1 METDARGQL
10 GGLETSASARRTFA
24 KESGAWTCPTCT
36 KSNADIIKECEERY
50 EADEHKNAAEVAVP
64 EELKMAFKDEL
75 SGSKEK
81 TTPTTSGSAND
92 DSELAEG
99 FVQTA
104 PVAAAPA
111 SIPIT
116 RTNGLRNRTIP
127 APVHDAPLHAQAQLP
142 PQGQLQQQQRRA
154 QPEGPPLWLDR
165 AIVILAIILVGLLVK
180 VLFDF

>member
-50 EADEHKNAAEVAVP
+50 EADENKNAAEVAVP
-64 EELKMAFKDEL
+64 KELKMAFKDEL

-81 TTPTTSGSAND
+81 PTPTTGGSAND

-104 PVAAAPA
+104 PVVPDPA
-111 SIPIT
+111 TIPVT
-116 RTNGLRNRTIP
+116 RTNGLRNRPIA
-127 APVHDAPLHAQAQLP
+127 APVQAQLQ
-142 PQGQLQQQQRRA
+142 PQGQLQQQHRA

-165 AIVILAIILVGLLVK
+165 AIVILAIILVALLAK

>member
-50 EADEHKNAAEVAVP
+50 EADENKNAAEVAVP
-64 EELKMAFKDEL
+64 QELKMAFKDEL

-81 TTPTTSGSAND
+81 PTPTTGSSAND

-104 PVAAAPA
+104 PVVPAPA
-111 SIPIT
+111 PIPVT
-116 RTNGLRNRTIP
+116 RTNGLRNRPIA
-127 APVHDAPLHAQAQLP
+127 APVHAQTPPQ
-142 PQGQLQQQQRRA
+142 PQGQLQQQRRA

-165 AIVILAIILVGLLVK
+165 AIVILAIILVALLAK